1 MWVQQICLVFIE
13 NKNIIMDTLE
23 LIKEK
28 QTKATTESISGSEA
42 VLRAFVAEGVETI
55 FGYPGGAIMPIY
67 DALYDYHDK
76 LTHILVRHE
85 QGAIHAAQGFAR
97 VSGRTGVVFATS
109 GPGATNLVTGL
120 ADAMIDSTP
129 VVCITG
135 QVFAH
140 LLGTDAFQETD
151 VINITTPVTKWNYQ
165 VTDATEIPHVL
176 AKAFYIAGSGRP
188 GPVLIDI
195 TKNAQLQM
203 FDFKGYEKCDHI
215 RSYRPKPIVRKE
227 YIEQA
232 AKLINEAERP
242 FIIFG
247 QGVILGKAEKEFQKF
262 IEKAGIPAAWTIMGM
277 SAIPTNHPLGVGM
290 LGMHGNYGPNLLTNE
305 CDVLIAIGM
314 RFDDRVTGRLDKYAK
329 QAKVIHL
336 DIDPSEIDKNVKAT
350 VPVWG
355 DCKETL
361 PLLTELVQQKV
372 YPQWLQKFNDCMKKE
387 EEKCIKAEMNPDT
400 EVLTMGEI
408 ITAINELTKGDAVIV
423 TDVGQ
428 HQMVAC
434 RYAKYNQS
442 KSNITSGGLG
452 TMGYALPAAIGAKYG
467 APERTVI
474 AIIGDGGIQMT
485 IQELGTIMQF
495 KPDVKIIILN
505 NKFLGM
511 VRQWQELFH
520 KNRYSFVDIESPDF
534 VMVAKGY
541 GIEGK
546 SICKREDVKSA
557 LKEMLD
563 HKGSYL
569 LEVIVGK
576 ENNVFPMVPQGRGV
590 AEVVLSK
597 EEI

>member
-1 MWVQQICLVFIE
+1 MSTIE
-13 NKNIIMDTLE
+13 TAPAKKKTDS
-23 LIKEK
+23 KP
-28 QTKATTESISGSEA
+28 ATTNISGSVA
-42 VLRAFVAEGVETI
+42 VLEAFLAEGVDTI

-67 DALYDYHDK
+67 DALYDYQEK
-76 LTHILVRHE
+76 LNHILVRHE
-85 QGAIHAAQGFAR
+85 QGAIHAAQGYAR
-97 VSGRTGVVFATS
+97 SSGNVGVVFATS

-165 VTDATEIPHVL
+165 VTDATEIPSVL
-176 AKAFYIAGSGRP
+176 AKAFYIARSGRP

-195 TKNAQLQM
+195 TKNAQIQK
-203 FDFKGYEKCDHI
+203 FDYEGYAKCDHV

-227 YIEQA
+227 YIQEA
-232 AKLINEAERP
+232 AKLINEAKKP
-242 FIIFG
+242 FVIFG
-247 QGVILGKAEKEFQKF
+247 QGVILGKAENEFKQF
-262 IEKAGIPAAWTIMGM
+262 IEKAGIPSAWTIMGL
-277 SAIPTNHPLGVGM
+277 SALPTDHPLNVGM
-290 LGMHGNYGPNLLTNE
+290 LGMHGNYGPNVLTNE

-336 DIDPSEIDKNVKAT
+336 DIDPAEIDKNVKAT

-361 PLLTELVQQKV
+361 PLLTEAVQQKS
-372 YPQWLQKFNDCMKKE
+372 YPEWLQRFKDHTKQE
-387 EEKCIKAEMNPDT
+387 EEACINEELNPAT
-400 EVLTMGEI
+400 EQMTMGEVVKVL
-408 ITAINELTKGDAVIV
+408 NELTGGDAVIV

-434 RYAKYNQS
+434 RYARFNQS
-442 KSNITSGGLG
+442 QSNITSGGLG
-452 TMGYALPAAIGAKYG
+452 TMGFALPASIGAKLG
-467 APERTVI
+467 APQRPVV
-474 AIIGDGGIQMT
+474 AIIGDGGFQMT

-495 KPDVKIIILN
+495 EVDVKILILN
-505 NKFLGM
+505 NQFLGM
-511 VRQWQELFH
+511 VRQWQQLFH
-520 KNRYSFVDIESPDF
+520 DKRYSFVNITSPDF
-534 VMVAKGY
+534 VQVAKGY
-541 GIEGK
+541 GIAGQ
-546 SICKREDVKSA
+546 SISQRADLKKA

-569 LEVIVGK
+569 LEVMVGK
-576 ENNVFPMVPQGRGV
+576 ENNVFPMVPQGCSV
-590 AEVVLSK
+590 AEIRLK
-597 EEI
+597 

>member
-1 MWVQQICLVFIE
+1 
-13 NKNIIMDTLE
+13 MDTLE
-23 LIKEK
+23 LK
-28 QTKATTESISGSEA
+28 KAKPQPKALKNLSGSVA
-42 VLRAFVAEGVETI
+42 VLEALLAEEVTTI

-67 DALYDYHDK
+67 DALYDYKDK
-76 LTHILVRHE
+76 LKHILVRHE

-97 VSGRTGVVFATS
+97 VSGKTGVVFATS

-165 VTDATEIPHVL
+165 VTDASEIPAVL

-195 TKNAQLQM
+195 TKNAQLQL
-203 FDFKGYEKCDHI
+203 FEYQGYTKCEHI

-227 YIEQA
+227 YVEAA
-232 AKLINEAERP
+232 AKLINKAERP
-242 FIIFG
+242 FVVFG
-247 QGVILGKAEKEFQKF
+247 QGVILGKAEKEFKQF

-277 SAIPTNHPLGVGM
+277 SAIPTDHPLGAGM
-290 LGMHGNYGPNLLTNE
+290 LGMHGNYGPNVLTNE

-336 DIDPSEIDKNVKAT
+336 DIDPAEIDKNVKAD

-361 PLLTELVQQKV
+361 PMLTALVEQKV
-372 YPQWLQKFNDCMKKE
+372 YPQWLQKFNDYKQKE
-387 EEKCIKAEMNPDT
+387 EEKVIKDELNPT
-400 EVLTMGEI
+400 GEVMTMGEVI
-408 ITAINELTKGDAVIV
+408 KTLNELTNGDAIIV

-434 RYAKYNQS
+434 RYAKYNHS

-452 TMGYALPAAIGAKYG
+452 TMGFALPAAIGAAYG
-467 APERTVI
+467 DTSRTTI
-474 AIIGDGGIQMT
+474 AIIGDGGFQMT
-485 IQELGTIMQF
+485 LQELGTIMQF
-495 KPDVKIIILN
+495 KPNVKIIILN
-505 NKFLGM
+505 NQFLGM
-511 VRQWQELFH
+511 VRQWQQLFH
-520 KNRYSFVDIESPDF
+520 EKRYSFVDITSPDF
-534 VMVAKGY
+534 VQVAKGF
-541 GIEGK
+541 GIPGK
-546 SICKREDVKSA
+546 SISKRGE
-557 LKEMLD
+557 LKDSLQQMLEQD
-563 HKGSYL
+563 GSFL
-569 LEVIVGK
+569 LEIMVGK

-590 AEVVLSK
+590 AECVLSK

>member
-1 MWVQQICLVFIE
+1 
-13 NKNIIMDTLE
+13 MDTLE
-23 LIKEK
+23 LRKANPI
-28 QTKATTESISGSEA
+28 TKAVTTVSGSVA
-42 VLRAFVAEGVETI
+42 VLEALIAEEVTTV

-76 LTHILVRHE
+76 LKHILVRHE

-165 VTDATEIPHVL
+165 VTDANEIPYVL

-195 TKNAQLQM
+195 TKNAQLQL
-203 FDFKGYEKCDHI
+203 FDYEGYTKCDHI

-227 YIEQA
+227 YVEEA
-232 AKLINEAERP
+232 ALLINNAERP
-242 FIIFG
+242 FVIFG
-247 QGVILGKAEKEFQKF
+247 QGVILGRAETEFKQF
-262 IEKAGIPAAWTIMGM
+262 IEKAGIPSAWTIMGM
-277 SAIPTNHPLGVGM
+277 SAIPTDHPLGVGM
-290 LGMHGNYGPNLLTNE
+290 LGMHGNYGPNVLTNE
-305 CDVLIAIGM
+305 CDVLIAVGM
-314 RFDDRVTGRLDKYAK
+314 RFDDRVTGRLDKYAR

-336 DIDPSEIDKNVKAT
+336 DIDPAEIDKNVKAD

-361 PLLTELVQQKV
+361 PLLTKLVVQKV
-372 YPQWLQKFNDCMKKE
+372 YPQWLQKFKDYQQKE
-387 EEKCIKAEMNPDT
+387 EDKVIHDELNPT
-400 EVLTMGEI
+400 SEVLTMGEVI
-408 ITAINELTKGDAVIV
+408 KTLNELTNGNAVIV

-434 RYAKYNQS
+434 RYAKFNQS

-452 TMGYALPAAIGAKYG
+452 TMGYALPAAIGAAYG
-467 APERTVI
+467 DPSRTTV
-474 AIIGDGGIQMT
+474 AIIGDGGFQMT
-485 IQELGTIMQF
+485 LQELGTIMQF
-495 KPDVKIIILN
+495 KPKVKIIILN
-505 NKFLGM
+505 NQFLGM
-511 VRQWQELFH
+511 VRQWQQLFH
-520 KNRYSFVDIESPDF
+520 EKRYSFVDITSPDF
-534 VMVAKGY
+534 VQVAKGF
-541 GIEGK
+541 GIPGK
-546 SICKREDVKSA
+546 SISKREF
-557 LKEMLD
+557 LKNSVEEMLKYD
-563 HKGSYL
+563 GSYL
-569 LEVIVGK
+569 LEIMVGK
-576 ENNVFPMVPQGRGV
+576 ENNVYPMVPQGRGV
-590 AEVVLSK
+590 AEIALCK
-597 EEI
+597 EEV

>member
-1 MWVQQICLVFIE
+1 MELVE
-13 NKNIIMDTLE
+13 
-23 LIKEK
+23 EK
-28 QTKATTESISGSEA
+28 KSTEQSQATTVISGSEA
-42 VLRAFVAEGVETI
+42 VLDACIAEDVYTI

-67 DALYDYHDK
+67 DALYDYKEK
-76 LTHILVRHE
+76 LQHILVRHE

-97 VSGRTGVVFATS
+97 ASGKTGVVFATS

-129 VVCITG
+129 LVCITG

-165 VTDATEIPHVL
+165 VTDATEIPHAL

-195 TKNAQLQM
+195 TKNAQLQK
-203 FDFKGYEKCDHI
+203 FDYEGYKKCAHI

-227 YIEQA
+227 YIEEA

-242 FIIFG
+242 FVIFG
-247 QGVILGKAEKEFQKF
+247 QGVILGKAEKEFKTF
-262 IEKAGIPAAWTIMGM
+262 IEKGGLPAAWTIMGM
-277 SAIPTNHPLGVGM
+277 SAIQTDHPLGVGM
-290 LGMHGNYGPNLLTNE
+290 LGMHGNYGPNVLTNE

-329 QAKVIHL
+329 QAKIIHL
-336 DIDPSEIDKNVKAT
+336 DIDPAEIDKNVKAT
-350 VPVWG
+350 VGIWG

-361 PLLTELVQQKV
+361 PLLTSLIKTKV
-372 YPQWLQKFNDCMKKE
+372 YPNWLQKFHEYMDKE
-387 EEKCIKAEMNPDT
+387 QRLCIQPEMNPSD
-400 EVLTMGEI
+400 EVLSMGEVI
-408 ITAINELTKGDAVIV
+408 KALNELTNGNAIIV

-434 RYAKYNQS
+434 RYAKMNYS

-452 TMGYALPAAIGAKYG
+452 TMGFALPAAIGAAFG
-467 APERTVI
+467 DSTRTTV
-474 AIIGDGGIQMT
+474 AIIGDGGFQMT
-485 IQELGTIMQF
+485 LQELGTIMQF
-495 KPDVKIIILN
+495 KPNVKILILN
-505 NKFLGM
+505 NQFLGM
-511 VRQWQELFH
+511 VRQWQQLFH
-520 KNRYSFVDIESPDF
+520 EKRYSFVDITSPDF
-534 VMVAKGY
+534 VAVAKGY
-541 GIEGK
+541 YIDGQRVSERDK
-546 SICKREDVKSA
+546 
-557 LKEMLD
+557 LKEALQTMLN
-563 HKGSYL
+563 HNGSYL
-569 LEVIVGK
+569 LEVMVGK

-590 AEVVLSK
+590 AECVLSK

>member
-1 MWVQQICLVFIE
+1 
-13 NKNIIMDTLE
+13 MDTLE
-23 LIKEK
+23 LTKEK
-28 QTKATTESISGSEA
+28 KTKATTENISGSEA
-42 VLRAFVAEGVETI
+42 VLRAFVAEGVDTI

-67 DALYDYHDK
+67 DALYDYHDR

-165 VTDATEIPHVL
+165 VTDANEIPHVL

-195 TKNAQLQM
+195 TKNAQLQL
-203 FDFKGYEKCDHI
+203 FDFNGYEKCEHI

-227 YIEQA
+227 YVEQA

-242 FIIFG
+242 FVIFG

-336 DIDPSEIDKNVKAT
+336 DIDPAEIDKNVKAT

-372 YPQWLQKFNDCMKKE
+372 YPQWLQKFTDCMKKE
-387 EEKCIKAEMNPDT
+387 EEKCIKEEMNPLS
-400 EVLTMGEI
+400 EILTMGEVI
-408 ITAINELTKGDAVIV
+408 DAINQLTKGDAVIV

-434 RYAKYNQS
+434 RYAKMNQT

-495 KPDVKIIILN
+495 RPDVKIIILN

-520 KNRYSFVDIESPDF
+520 KNRYSFVDIQSPDF

-546 SICKREDVKSA
+546 SVCKREDVKNA
-557 LKEMLD
+557 LAEMLN
-563 HKGSYL
+563 HHGSYL

-597 EEI
+597 DEI